1 MDGVS
6 GLADE
11 SKKFAAFLSVTRKYN
26 YNCVY
31 IFHTVFPEKSNW
43 RLILSQTNIFNIFP
57 ASVPINSVRKI
68 LEGTCSRKIKNYIL
82 QNAFWLNRLFF
93 DLANTNDKICLTI
106 DSSSVNKDG
115 PGRFRTKADNP
126 EFQVC
131 YFNSKNNK
139 QVYNEFISQ
148 IINNDENENDFHF
161 KIVRQKSKTNKNV
174 TFKSSEEHDN
184 SKENDSASNRS
195 EKRAR
200 TAFGIRSSSSNLFY
214 GKETDEKSADNSRE
228 RSKKRAKPRF
238 FH

>member
-1 MDGVS
+1 M
-6 GLADE
+6 
-11 SKKFAAFLSVTRKYN
+11 
-26 YNCVY
+26 
-31 IFHTVFPEKSNW
+31 
-43 RLILSQTNIFNIFP
+43 
-57 ASVPINSVRKI
+57 
-68 LEGTCSRKIKNYIL
+68 

-131 YFNSKNNK
+131 YFNSKNNE

-148 IINNDENENDFHF
+148 RTNNDENENDFHF

-174 TFKSSEEHDN
+174 TFESSEELDN
-184 SKENDSASNRS
+184 LKENDLASSRL

-200 TAFGIRSSSSNLFY
+200 TAFRIRSSSSNLFY
-214 GKETDEKSADNSRE
+214 GEGTNKKSTDNICE
-228 RSKKRAKPRF
+228 RSRKRAKLRF
-238 FH
+238 PH

>member
-1 MDGVS
+1 M
-6 GLADE
+6 E
-11 SKKFAAFLSVTRKYN
+11 
-26 YNCVY
+26 
-31 IFHTVFPEKSNW
+31 
-43 RLILSQTNIFNIFP
+43 
-57 ASVPINSVRKI
+57 
-68 LEGTCSRKIKNYIL
+68 
-82 QNAFWLNRLFF
+82 
-93 DLANTNDKICLTI
+93 
-106 DSSSVNKDG
+106 
-115 PGRFRTKADNP
+115 TKADNP

-131 YFNSKNNK
+131 YFNSKSDE
-139 QVYNEFISQ
+139 QVYNEFISRRK
-148 IINNDENENDFHF
+148 NNDENENDFHF

>member
-68 LEGTCSRKIKNYIL
+68 LEGACSRKTQKYIL
-82 QNAFWLNRLFF
+82 QNAFWFNRLFF

-131 YFNSKNNK
+131 YFNSKNDE
-139 QVYNEFISQ
+139 QVYNAFISQ
-148 IINNDENENDFHF
+148 IINNDENEDFHF
-161 KIVRQKSKTNKNV
+161 KIIRQKSKTNKNV
-174 TFKSSEEHDN
+174 TFESSEELN
-184 SKENDSASNRS
+184 NLKENDSASSGS
-195 EKRAR
+195 EKRAK
-200 TAFGIRSSSSNLFY
+200 TAFEIRGSSSNLFY
-214 GKETDEKSADNSRE
+214 GEGIDKKTADNSRE
-228 RSKKRAKPRF
+228 RSRKRAKPRF
-238 FH
+238 LH

>member
-1 MDGVS
+1 MDDVL

-11 SKKFAAFLSVTRKYN
+11 SKKFAVYLTVTRKYN

-68 LEGTCSRKIKNYIL
+68 LEGACSRKTKKYIP

-93 DLANTNDKICLTI
+93 DLANMNDKICLTI
-106 DSSSVNKDG
+106 DSSGVNKDG

-131 YFNSKNNK
+131 YFNSKNDE

-148 IINNDENENDFHF
+148 KINNDENENDFYF
-161 KIVRQKSKTNKNV
+161 KIDNRVR
-174 TFKSSEEHDN
+174 
-184 SKENDSASNRS
+184 R
-195 EKRAR
+195 
-200 TAFGIRSSSSNLFY
+200 NL
-214 GKETDEKSADNSRE
+214 RI
-228 RSKKRAKPRF
+228 
-238 FH
+238 